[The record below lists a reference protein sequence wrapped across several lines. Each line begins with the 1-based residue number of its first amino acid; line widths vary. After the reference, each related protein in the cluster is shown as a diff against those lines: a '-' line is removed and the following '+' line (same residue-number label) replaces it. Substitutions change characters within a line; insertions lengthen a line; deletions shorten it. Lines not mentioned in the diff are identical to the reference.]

1 MSDDFLT
8 QLADVISAENAPIA
22 ADSEEWRQFCARR
35 EVHPKDAKPIAAP
48 AASLAEL
55 REQVAVCERC
65 PLAKQRRQTVFGEG
79 SEHAE
84 LMFIGE
90 GPGAEEDRQGRPFV
104 GLAGQLLDKMIAAM
118 QFARETVYIANIVK
132 CRPPNNRAPMPDEA
146 QVCLNYLV
154 EQIRLISPKCLVLLG
169 ATATHYL
176 LNRHEGIT
184 KLRGHWLEYRG
195 IPAMPT
201 YHPAFLLRQE
211 SAKREA
217 WQDLQQVMAKFG
229 KVYPKKKA

>member
-104 GLAGQLLDKMIAAM
+104 GLAGNYVKYDIEESPGVIM
-118 QFARETVYIANIVK
+118 TVT
-132 CRPPNNRAPMPDEA
+132 
-146 QVCLNYLV
+146 
-154 EQIRLISPKCLVLLG
+154 G
-169 ATATHYL
+169 
-176 LNRHEGIT
+176 
-184 KLRGHWLEYRG
+184 RG
-195 IPAMPT
+195 IS
-201 YHPAFLLRQE
+201 LE
-211 SAKREA
+211 SALCDFVNKIS
-217 WQDLQQVMAKFG
+217 G
-229 KVYPKKKA
+229 KTLVTKVSSPL